1 MFLSLFYDLY
11 FFIFVFNF
19 SDGGEGNQSYKQQ
32 TEYNDQLQANK
43 QTAMRGGNISY
54 KMASNNNS
62 RRHRPDFR
70 CMQYVHHCTHTHTH
84 RGKKVLNFSDREL
97 KTIKRD
103 RNNSSYIAS
112 FNVSFFKKFFL

>member
-1 MFLSLFYDLY
+1 MIY

-19 SDGGEGNQSYKQQ
+19 SDGGDENQSYKQQ

-62 RRHRPDFR
+62 RRRRRPDFR
-70 CMQYVHHCTHTHTH
+70 CMQYVHHCTHTQ
-84 RGKKVLNFSDREL
+84 RKKGVEFQRWR
-97 KTIKRD
+97 IKD
-103 RNNSSYIAS
+103 NQT
-112 FNVSFFKKFFL
+112 